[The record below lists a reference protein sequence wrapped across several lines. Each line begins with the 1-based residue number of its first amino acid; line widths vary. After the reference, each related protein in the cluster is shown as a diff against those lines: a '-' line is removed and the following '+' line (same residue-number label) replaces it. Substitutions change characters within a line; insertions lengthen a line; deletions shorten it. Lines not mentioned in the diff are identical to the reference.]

1 MNLQIFRSDYFLSL
15 HLITALVLFTSIKI
29 LSQTENEIKNPDKYL
44 WGAEATG
51 MNLED
56 ARFSAKRNLVNYIVE
71 TIITKTSRDYLE
83 VNEDVRNYKRIQ
95 TKSFSSLTLK
105 GIQFFERKSDD
116 SFKVF
121 AYMSKSDYNK
131 SLELIAIEI
140 RQSVKIA
147 ESKERDND
155 LSETILEYYFAYL
168 KSFLSP
174 EPIFYESTQTSEQFE
189 NINPFLRSK
198 IETFLSDCEVVSLE
212 PKIDP
217 RIPEQIVLPFK
228 VSYLNHNVN
237 DITLQLNI
245 PNEPEYL
252 IKNGITDIYLDFKP
266 SFIKKQLSLLLT
278 LNCNDKIYHDSLI
291 IELDKFFKIKR
302 EKTVEVDFSSVIRID
317 FNVMV
322 KNGLFSFKP
331 TIENLSVFDLEWDF
345 GDGTISKEDNPVH
358 LYKDQKDYL
367 AKLTLNRNDHLSI
380 SKIISPTGHMTVI
393 PKSDSSEKEE
403 IVKYDNILDNLIQ
416 IQSFKELEKQLIL
429 YKNNHKLMF
438 SGSQS
443 DFIHPENCYVFII
456 NTSSGE
462 VVAILEKGNSGRKDL
477 LSGEIVY
484 DLGQKFSNNGI
495 LWVNIY

>member
-1 MNLQIFRSDYFLSL
+1 LILF
-15 HLITALVLFTSIKI
+15 LITGLVFSSSIKI

-56 ARFSAKRNLVNYIVE
+56 ARFSAKRNLINYLFE
-71 TIITKTSRDYLE
+71 TVITKTSRDYMEL
-83 VNEDVRNYKRIQ
+83 NEDVRDYKRIQ

-116 SFKVF
+116 SFNVF

-155 LSETILEYYFAYL
+155 LSDAALEYYFAYL

-174 EPIFYESTQTSEQFE
+174 EPISYESTQTSEQFE
-189 NINPFLRSK
+189 NINPFLRNK
-198 IETFLSDCEVVSLE
+198 IETFLSDCEVVSLK
-212 PKIDP
+212 PKIDS

-228 VSYLNHNVN
+228 VSYLNHHVN

-252 IKNGITDIYLDFKP
+252 IKNGVTDIYLDFKP
-266 SFIKKQLSLLLT
+266 SFINKQLSLLLS

-291 IELDKFFKIKR
+291 IELDKYFKIKK
-302 EKTVEVDFSSVIRID
+302 EKTIEVDFSSVIRID
-317 FNVMV
+317 FNVIV

-331 TIENLSVFDLEWDF
+331 IIENLSVFDLEWDF
-345 GDGTISKEDNPVH
+345 GDGTISREEKPALLFNDK
-358 LYKDQKDYL
+358 KDHII
-367 AKLTLNRNDHLSI
+367 KLTLNRNDHLSI
-380 SKIISPTGHMTVI
+380 SKIISPTGNMTVI
-393 PKSDSSEKEE
+393 PKSDSSEKKE

-416 IQSFKELEKQLIL
+416 IQSFKALEKQLIL

-462 VVAILEKGNSGRKDL
+462 IVAILDKGISGRKDL

-484 DLGQKFSNNGI
+484 DLGHKFSNNGI
-495 LWVNIY
+495 LWVDIY